1 MKEIVKFKHPDLSEG
16 VFKSAAN
23 VKLEEVKEDGIAPEN
38 FHALS
43 IYPEYFKVN
52 NKWLLATNS
61 RMDTVCVVDDTLG
74 SEKLYIKEFRNLKKK
89 DKVVI
94 GRTEDASEGIYVYTE
109 GFLNESEDKETF
121 AFRDSR
127 SRETAYSKDYDDLY
141 DLLRFER
148 ENNGYVTVVLGMTLL
163 TDKRSQKSLTELIN
177 KGYIDAIFAGTDTV
191 ALDLLQSSEENL
203 DINDSNLIRVI
214 NKVNNYGSIKEY
226 ISNEKLCN
234 SFVKACY
241 ENNVNLVIPGT
252 IRDIYPLPE
261 TINNVYAAQDIMRQN
276 QMKTTSVIMLGSILY
291 SIATGNMTPSYNEFD
306 ESIRPIYIYTVDI
319 QEFAV
324 NKLADR
330 GSLTAVS
337 IVTNVKDFIENV
349 NNSL

>member
-1 MKEIVKFKHPDLSEG
+1 MKGIIKYHHPDFSEEC
-16 VFKSAAN
+16 FLDAPN
-23 VKLEEVKEDGIAPEN
+23 VILEEVKEDGIAPRGY
-38 FHALS
+38 HALS

-52 NKWLLATNS
+52 SKWLLATNS
-61 RMDTVCVVDDTLG
+61 RMDTVCVVDDFFG
-74 SEKLYIKEFRNLKKK
+74 SEKLYIKEFRNLKKG
-89 DKVVI
+89 DKVAI
-94 GRTEDASEGIYVYTE
+94 GRTEDASEGIYVYTK

-127 SRETAYSKDYDDLY
+127 SRETAYSKDYDNLY
-141 DLLRFER
+141 NLLKFEK
-148 ENNGYVTVVLGMTLL
+148 ENDGYVTLVLGMSLL
-163 TDKRSQKSLTELIN
+163 TDKRSQKSLSELIS

-191 ALDLLQSSEENL
+191 ALDLLQSSEKN
-203 DINDSNLIRVI
+203 ISITDSNLIRVI
-214 NKVNNYGSIKEY
+214 NKVNSYGSIKEY
-226 ISNEKLCN
+226 VVNEKLSN

-252 IRDIYPLPE
+252 IRDVYPLPE
-261 TINNVYAAQDIMRQN
+261 TINDVYKAQDIMRKN

-291 SIATGNMTPSYNEFD
+291 SIATGNMTPSYNEFND
-306 ESIRPIYIYTVDI
+306 SIRPIYIYTVDI

-349 NNSL
+349 NNAL